1 MLSRLDW
8 GNNWPAFWLA
18 VFIGAVVSVLVA
30 LLVFVW
36 EFDVRISPTWQVGVY
51 YLMLVLVLSLTFVVA
66 SGHPFPFS
74 EWFRGAALA
83 LAVLVPL
90 AVFAGGW
97 VTGGAY
103 VGFRDERTFDLV
115 VVSVSSFMLI
125 WATFVFP
132 CFAFVFGKALFW
144 YWRRGE
150 IPEWKL
156 G

>member
-8 GNNWPAFWLA
+8 RNNWSAFWLA
-18 VFIGAVVSVLVA
+18 VFIGAVAFVLVA
-30 LLVFVW
+30 LLAFVW

-51 YLMLVLVLSLTFVVA
+51 YLMLILFLSLTFVVA
-66 SGHPFPFS
+66 SGRPFPFG
-74 EWFRGAALA
+74 EWFRRAALA
-83 LAVLVPL
+83 LAVLVIV

-115 VVSVSSFMLI
+115 VVSVSSFALI

-132 CFAFVFGKALFW
+132 CFAFVFSKALVR
-144 YWRRGE
+144 YWRRGKSP
-150 IPEWKL
+150 I
-156 G
+156 GI